1 MAYLKS
7 LKLGQDIYITFERTI
22 INQFIYVI
30 SVANIPFLETRN
42 MISSVIFESLYQIL
56 VEFLYLLCI

>member
-1 MAYLKS
+1 MIYLKS

-42 MISSVIFESLYQIL
+42 MILSVIFESLYQIL

>member
-1 MAYLKS
+1 MIYLKS

-56 VEFLYLLCI
+56 V